1 MGFVAPAVSIIGGI
15 AGIASKNQQARA
27 QREQIDAQAYQAK
40 VNQMASESMLQEQQV
55 LARREYEM
63 GTLTR
68 LQNYSQA
75 QAGLAAQQ
83 QLATLK
89 AQQDGYNI
97 QYQAL
102 QQRGQLDQ
110 QQAQLE
116 RQKLD
121 TTINADSKIGAS
133 AAKEGAINS
142 QLTAQTMKEM
152 ALQTEGDRKN
162 ISAQAA
168 GRMASTS
175 SMNRGER
182 VLSDDISQALSQ
194 GLETDRTS
202 IQAYVQQL
210 SEEQQIVLA
219 ERIGLNDNALNMDTV
234 AANIRL
240 AAMGA
245 SGALQQVGND
255 RANTIGAA
263 GLASK
268 SMTMDANQQARAAQD
283 SVRYQDYSLGMQRG
297 IAEQTGESQQS
308 AYQSASRNT
317 KGAGFV
323 DYLNLGVS
331 AYGAVS
337 PLLNRGASAETRATQ
352 AIGAA
357 TTPTSTKY
365 SGFVPTNRA

>member
-15 AGIASKNQQARA
+15 AGIASKNQQASA

-40 VNQMASESMLQEQQV
+40 VNQMASESMLMEQQM
-55 LARREYEM
+55 LARREYDA
-63 GTLTR
+63 GSLTR

-110 QQAQLE
+110 QQAQRE

-121 TTINADSKIGAS
+121 TTINADQKIGAS
-133 AAKEGAINS
+133 AAKEGGIAS
-142 QLTAQTMKEM
+142 QLSAQTLKEM
-152 ALQTEGDRKN
+152 ASQTEGDRKR
-162 ISAQAA
+162 ISDQAA
-168 GRMASTS
+168 GRMS
-175 SMNRGER
+175 SSSSLARGEKS
-182 VLSDDISQALSQ
+182 LAADISQALSQ
-194 GLETDRTS
+194 GLDTDRTS

-210 SEEQQIVLA
+210 SEEEQVTLA
-219 ERIGLNDNALNMDTV
+219 ERIGLNDNAMNMDTV

-240 AAMGA
+240 AASGA
-245 SGALQQVGND
+245 EGALQQVAND
-255 RANTIGAA
+255 RANTNAAA
-263 GLASK
+263 GLASQ
-268 SMTMDANQQARAAQD
+268 SMTNDANQQARAAQD
-283 SVRYQDYSLGMQRG
+283 TFRNQDYSLGMQRG
-297 IAEQTGESQQS
+297 ISAKTGESQQS
-308 AYQSASRNT
+308 SYRSASSNT

-331 AYGAVS
+331 TYGAVS
-337 PLLNRGASAETRATQ
+337 PLLNRGASAEVKAKQ
-352 AIGAA
+352 GIG
-357 TTPTSTKY
+357 PKPDTKY
-365 SGFVPTNRA
+365 SGFVPNNQA

>member
-15 AGIASKNQQARA
+15 AGIASKNAQAKEQRA
-27 QREQIDAQAYQAK
+27 QIDNQAYTAK
-40 VNQMASESMLQEQQV
+40 VNEMASESMLMEQQR
-55 LARREYEM
+55 LSRSEYEI

-83 QLATLK
+83 QMATLK

-121 TTINADSKIGAS
+121 TMVNADTKMGAT
-133 AAKEGAINS
+133 ATKEGGINS
-142 QLTAQTMKEM
+142 QLTANTLKEM
-152 ALQTEGDRKN
+152 GLQTEGDRKR
-162 ISAQAA
+162 ISEQAS
-168 GRMASTS
+168 GRMSSTS
-175 SMNRGER
+175 SLVRGER
-182 VLSDDISQALSQ
+182 NLSDDISQALSQ
-194 GLETDRTS
+194 GLDTDRTS
-202 IQAYVQQL
+202 IQAYIQAL
-210 SEEQQIVLA
+210 SEEEQTILA

-240 AAMGA
+240 AATGA
-245 SGALQQVGND
+245 EGALQQVDND
-255 RANTIGAA
+255 RSNTLAA
-263 GLASK
+263 ADLAGR
-268 SMTMDANQQARAAQD
+268 SMTIDANQQARSAQD
-283 SVRYQDYSLGMQRG
+283 AYRYQDYSLGMQRG
-297 IAEQTGESQQS
+297 IAEETGEAQQS
-308 AYQSASRNT
+308 SFQSASRNT

-331 AYGAVS
+331 TYGAVS
-337 PLLNRGASAETRATQ
+337 PLLNRGASAGVKAKE
-352 AIGAA
+352 AIG
-357 TTPTSTKY
+357 TPPGVKY